1 MIANPCF
8 LLLLESVLCHQGGQC
23 FVTDTLRSRTIDR
36 QSIDWLTGEKVL
48 TVDIVI
54 AVVIFGLEKL
64 SVGFWIKPVIWFD
77 DLPFD

>member
-1 MIANPCF
+1 
-8 LLLLESVLCHQGGQC
+8 
-23 FVTDTLRSRTIDR
+23 
-36 QSIDWLTGEKVL
+36 LTGEKVL

-64 SVGFWIKPVIWFD
+64 SIGFWIKPVIWFD